1 MSYYFTNQYTS
12 KQNSIK
18 NLLNDLFSYTEQN
31 DMPVQANIISKEKE
45 ILIQMQTPG
54 IPKEDINIDFNS
66 NYLVVTYE
74 APQEESIEGTYTQQQ
89 IFTESFKN
97 TFKLSG
103 DLDSNK
109 ISASM
114 NNGILNISIPRK
126 KEKSKTRIK
135 ITWQTIVFDL

>member
-18 NLLNDLFSYTEQN
+18 NLLNDLFSYTEEN

-74 APQEESIEGTYTQQQ
+74 ASKEESIEGTYTQQQ

>member
-18 NLLNDLFSYTEQN
+18 NLLNDLFSYAEEN

-74 APQEESIEGTYTQQQ
+74 APKEESTEGTYTQQQ

-135 ITWQTIVFDL
+135 IT

>member
-135 ITWQTIVFDL
+135 IT